1 MAWDY
6 EKTIRELQ
14 DTMTVVV
21 GIQARLEAGLKNSVE
36 WLETLQLQAEVHA
49 RRMAEH
55 EALMAEHDRRMAEH
69 DTRMAEHD
77 KRMEKIDERLFEMTE
92 KLDAM
97 IHIVDDHLRGGSHP
111 QS

>member
-6 EKTIRELQ
+6 DKTIRELQ

-21 GIQARLEAGLKNSVE
+21 GIQSRLEAGLKNSTE

-49 RRMAEH
+49 KRMAEQ
-55 EALMAEHDRRMAEH
+55 DK
-69 DTRMAEHD
+69 RMAEHD
-77 KRMEKIDERLFEMTE
+77 KRMEKIDERLLEMTE

-111 QS
+111 QHS